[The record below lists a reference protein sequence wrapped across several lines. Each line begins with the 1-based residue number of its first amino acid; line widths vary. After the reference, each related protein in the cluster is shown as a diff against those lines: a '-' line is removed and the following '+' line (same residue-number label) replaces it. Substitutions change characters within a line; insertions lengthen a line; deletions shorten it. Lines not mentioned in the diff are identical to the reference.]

1 MTVAGIVP
9 AAGRSTRMGTPKP
22 LLDAGGRSF
31 LQAVVGALGR
41 GGCAPVLVVLRERS
55 GPVAAMTRTAGARVV
70 VNPDPSAGPISSLR
84 AGIRA
89 LDEAGEEVEG
99 VAFCPVD
106 HPLVEP
112 DTVERLLRAF
122 RTGDA
127 PAVVPAH
134 GGRRGHPVVFRR
146 ILFSELLEEGLE
158 EGARTVLHRRL
169 EEIEEVAVEDEG
181 VLADIDTLPE
191 YRRRFPDAYRKRFQ
205 GR

>member
-1 MTVAGIVP
+1 MSVAGIVP

-31 LQAVVGALGR
+31 LQAVVGALSR

-55 GPVAAMTRTAGARVV
+55 GPVAAMAGTAGARIV
-70 VNPDPSAGPISSLR
+70 VNPDPSAGPVSSLR

-89 LDEAGEEVEG
+89 LEEAEEAVDG

-112 DTVERLLRAF
+112 DTVERLLGAF
-122 RTGDA
+122 RAGDA

-134 GGRRGHPVVFRR
+134 GGRRGHPVFFRR
-146 ILFSELLEEGLE
+146 TLFAELLGEELE
-158 EGARTVLHRRL
+158 EGARTVLHRHL
-169 EEIEEVAVEDEG
+169 EEV
-181 VLADIDTLPE
+181 
-191 YRRRFPDAYRKRFQ
+191 
-205 GR
+205 